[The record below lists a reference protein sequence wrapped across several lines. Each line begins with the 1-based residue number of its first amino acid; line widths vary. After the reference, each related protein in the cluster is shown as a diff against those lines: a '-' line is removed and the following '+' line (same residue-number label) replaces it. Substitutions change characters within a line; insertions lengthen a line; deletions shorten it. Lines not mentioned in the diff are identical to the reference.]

1 MCDVM
6 NAEDDDVEDDEA
18 ELSGGVDGGDEGEEY
33 EEGVRQEKDP
43 GNDLF
48 KVVDEIVGSY

>member
-1 MCDVM
+1 MCDIM

-18 ELSGGVDGGDEGEEY
+18 ELSGGVDGGDEGEED
-33 EEGVRQEKDP
+33 EEGVGQEKDP

-48 KVVDEIVGSY
+48 KVVDKIAG